1 MNRLIR
7 EEKTY
12 NKYKLFLKKRWQNA
26 IEKSMSINFKLDAY
40 YVMRNEKWSSHNVI
54 ISYQRVKQG
63 VKCSNQLSNGN
74 YFDFVLPI
82 G

>member
-1 MNRLIR
+1 
-7 EEKTY
+7 
-12 NKYKLFLKKRWQNA
+12 
-26 IEKSMSINFKLDAY
+26 MSNNFKLDAY
-40 YVMRNEKWSSHNVI
+40 IMRNEKKSHNVI

>member
-12 NKYKLFLKKRWQNA
+12 NKYKLFLKKDDKNA
-26 IEKSMSINFKLDAY
+26 IEKSMSNNFKLDAY
-40 YVMRNEKWSSHNVI
+40 IMRNEKCSSHNII